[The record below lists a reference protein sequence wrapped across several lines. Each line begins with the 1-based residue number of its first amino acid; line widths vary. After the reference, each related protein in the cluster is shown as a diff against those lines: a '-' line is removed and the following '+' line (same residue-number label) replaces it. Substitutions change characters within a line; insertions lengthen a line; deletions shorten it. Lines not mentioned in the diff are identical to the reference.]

1 MDTGRLSLHDVPPL
15 EIPVSFFLTA
25 PLALA
30 AAGAIVLFGGADVL
44 TSRWVPLTLAATHL
58 GTLGFISM
66 VMLGATYQMLAVV
79 VGSPIPKPR
88 IAHVVHFLITLGAA
102 GFCWGIAK
110 GNPSAV
116 FVSIAI
122 LTFGVA
128 LFVVPVGIALFKAP
142 SMNETVFG
150 IRTAVGFFFLAAV
163 AGIWMAHGFSGMSF
177 PGSRLL
183 WSQAHLCIALIG
195 WVGGLIAAASWQV
208 LPMFYLTPHLPGSI
222 KWTVQI
228 LAALGAIG
236 PVLILCID
244 YFSLLGENP
253 PPLEPA
259 VAAAAAPGILAVW
272 VLHPAIGTWSLAKRR
287 RKRVDASLH
296 FWQAGLLMAP
306 LTALA
311 ALASW
316 SLDAPHWDVLFGWLA
331 LWGWVG
337 MIMHGMLT
345 RIVPFLVWLHR
356 FAPLVGQMRV
366 PSIRK
371 LHPDSLTRRGFALHL
386 ISVLLGIGAILTA
399 SDLLCRLA
407 GLSLILTA
415 ASIGH
420 FLVHV
425 LRKRPPDQPV
435 ASSGLDAGGAKT
447 SPTSERAVPG
457 GTDD

>member
-1 MDTGRLSLHDVPPL
+1 
-15 EIPVSFFLTA
+15 
-25 PLALA
+25 
-30 AAGAIVLFGGADVL
+30 
-44 TSRWVPLTLAATHL
+44 
-58 GTLGFISM
+58 
-66 VMLGATYQMLAVV
+66 
-79 VGSPIPKPR
+79 
-88 IAHVVHFLITLGAA
+88 
-102 GFCWGIAK
+102 
-110 GNPSAV
+110 
-116 FVSIAI
+116 
-122 LTFGVA
+122 
-128 LFVVPVGIALFKAP
+128 
-142 SMNETVFG
+142 
-150 IRTAVGFFFLAAV
+150 
-163 AGIWMAHGFSGMSF
+163 
-177 PGSRLL
+177 
-183 WSQAHLCIALIG
+183 
-195 WVGGLIAAASWQV
+195 
-208 LPMFYLTPHLPGSI
+208 
-222 KWTVQI
+222 
-228 LAALGAIG
+228 
-236 PVLILCID
+236 
-244 YFSLLGENP
+244 
-253 PPLEPA
+253 
-259 VAAAAAPGILAVW
+259 
-272 VLHPAIGTWSLAKRR
+272 
-287 RKRVDASLH
+287 VDASLH